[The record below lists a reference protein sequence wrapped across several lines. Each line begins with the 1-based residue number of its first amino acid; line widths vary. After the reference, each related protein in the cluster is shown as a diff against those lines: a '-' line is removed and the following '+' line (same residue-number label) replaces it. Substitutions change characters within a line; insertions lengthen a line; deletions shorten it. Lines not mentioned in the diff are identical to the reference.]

1 LNTKTSLIV
10 FILFLIGIGQSVRG
24 QVFKDTT
31 ALAEVVITASPTS
44 NTLLKSASSI
54 SILNTQAL
62 ENGDGVILTPILNR
76 IPGIQMQQGA
86 LNTNRITIRGIGART
101 PFGTTKIKIY
111 FDEIP
116 LTTAEGESVL
126 EEIEIASLA
135 KIEIN
140 KGPNTTSFGA
150 GLGGVIHLYS
160 QEGNKELSAGKWNST
175 FGSFGLQKHS
185 LSGNLNSNT
194 WNLFTNYTLL
204 ESDGFRENS
213 AYSRQTFHLKG
224 DTHLGKKNKI
234 SFLGIA
240 TRLKAFIPSSLNAV
254 DFENNPEIAASNWKA
269 AKGYESYDKVVL
281 GISHEVLLH
290 SKLKWSNSLFT
301 TIKSGYE
308 ARPFDI
314 LEDVLFSYGIRSKI
328 KYSETLL
335 NIPFVMSLGTEL
347 MKENYRNSLFE
358 NLYLNNPQIGSV
370 EGDKFNSTQQNRNYA
385 NYFFQLDAQI
395 APKFQMETGLA
406 LNYTQYKQQNIFNTP
421 KEPYEKYSFVPLLL
435 PRLGLTYKLS
445 DKASL
450 YASISKGFSMPAVA
464 ETLTPEGNLNASLV
478 PEIGINYEAGF
489 KSQFLD
495 KKGYFEMA
503 LYQTDIQN
511 LLVAQRT
518 AEDQYVGRNV
528 GQTRHIGL
536 EMQLNYRIY
545 STEKLTLNTF
555 TSWHWIKA
563 KFVNFLDNDV
573 DYSGKILPG
582 IPEIHFNLGWD
593 ISLPGRLKFT
603 NSYSYTDSMYL
614 NDANTLSTQSFRLV
628 DCKIDYTVNV
638 LEILN
643 LKLYAGLQNLLNEKY
658 AASLLPN
665 AVGFGNQLPRYFYPG
680 TPFNYYG
687 GVQLVYT
694 F

>member
-1 LNTKTSLIV
+1 MKLKYPIFLYAFSLLNLLPVLQAQTS
-10 FILFLIGIGQSVRG
+10 
-24 QVFKDTT
+24 KDTT
-31 ALAEVVITASPTS
+31 ALSEVIISASPTS

-54 SILNTQAL
+54 SIINSKAL
-62 ENGDGVILTPILNR
+62 ENGDGVLLTPILNR

-150 GLGGVIHLYS
+150 GLGGVINLYS
-160 QEGNKELSAGKWNST
+160 QEGSTKPTSGTWNST
-175 FGSFGLQKHS
+175 WGNFGLQKHS
-185 LSGNLNSNT
+185 LTGSLNLNKL
-194 WNLFTNYTLL
+194 NLFTNYSELQ
-204 ESDGFRENS
+204 SDGFRENS
-213 AYSRQTFHLKG
+213 RYKRQTFHVRGETYLNE
-224 DTHLGKKNKI
+224 KNKFN
-234 SFLGIA
+234 FLGIA
-240 TRLKAFIPSSLNAV
+240 TRLLAFIPSSLNAI
-254 DFENNPEIAASNWKA
+254 DFENNPEKAASNWNA
-269 AKGYESYDKVVL
+269 AKGYESYDKIIL
-281 GISHEVLLH
+281 GLGHELLLH
-290 SKLKWSNSLFT
+290 SKWKWSNSLFT

-314 LEDVLFSYGIRSKI
+314 LDDVLFSYGLRSKL

-347 MKENYRNSLFE
+347 MKENYQNSLFE
-358 NLYLNNPQIGSV
+358 NLYLNNPQTGSV
-370 EGDKFNSTQQNRNYA
+370 EGERFNSTEQNRNYA

-395 APKFQMETGLA
+395 ARKLHMETGLA
-406 LNYTQYKQQNIFNTP
+406 LNYTQYKQQNTFNTP
-421 KEPYEKYSFVPLLL
+421 KAPYEEYRFEPLLL
-435 PRLGLTYKLS
+435 PRLGLTYKL
-445 DKASL
+445 AERTSL
-450 YASISKGFSMPAVA
+450 YTSISKGFSMPAVA

-478 PEIGINYEAGF
+478 PEIGINYEVGF
-489 KSQFLD
+489 KSEFFD
-495 KKGYFEMA
+495 KKGYFEWA
-503 LYQTDIQN
+503 IYQTYIQN

-528 GQTRHIGL
+528 GKTRHMGI

-545 STEKLTLNTF
+545 STEKLSISSF
-555 TSWHWIKA
+555 TSSHWIKA
-563 KFVNFLDNDV
+563 KFRDFLDNDI
-573 DYSGKILPG
+573 DYSGKTLPG
-582 IPEIHFNLGWD
+582 IPELHFNLGWE
-593 ISLPGRLKFT
+593 ISLPGKLQFT
-603 NSYSYTDSMYL
+603 NSFSYTDSMFL

-638 LEILN
+638 LEVLN
-643 LKLYAGLQNLLNEKY
+643 LKLYAGLQNLLNERY

-687 GVQLVYT
+687 GVQLVYS